1 MYVCGFYPVKKKHI
15 EKKKPNKPIFLDQ
28 NKVILYIKR
37 VGPGIDSESGMIVAK
52 YFSEVVRDEMGS
64 EVMVRVWEWRN
75 QTRNTWKLDRRPAD
89 VYTRNLQ
96 ASLRVVGINKKTQGR
111 ACPFDVTRTEPSDV
125 TERGGST
132 LVVKHRFVCSK
143 VNHH

>member
-52 YFSEVVRDEMGS
+52 YYSEVLRDGQSLGVEKSDKKYVEAGPATGR
-64 EVMVRVWEWRN
+64 RVHEESSSLFARRWNKQKHKGTSVPMWR
-75 QTRNTWKLDRRPAD
+75 
-89 VYTRNLQ
+89 
-96 ASLRVVGINKKTQGR
+96 
-111 ACPFDVTRTEPSDV
+111 
-125 TERGGST
+125 
-132 LVVKHRFVCSK
+132 H
-143 VNHH
+143 